1 MANNARLAIMRAK
14 IDNIVTDL
22 MLKTTADYVYVDDST
37 TLAAKLATLAS
48 TNDITALQQAID
60 ALGALASKDKVAYAD
75 LESTLAALIDGK
87 AEASALTEEINRAKA
102 AEEANTAAI
111 GTLRT
116 EFETA
121 STSFTTQL
129 GTIGTTIATMQGGD
143 TDSNKS
149 IRQIANEELVAQL
162 IPGNAA
168 ESLNDLQEIAAWIQS
183 HPGDASAMNA
193 AITALQN
200 KVVLGTYVDGEETKE
215 YATVKAYV
223 EACIAALNIGQ
234 YAKSADLGALAA
246 KDIIT
251 ESEVD
256 SGLMEKINASA
267 QGNHSHANKELLDTY
282 TQTEANLADAVA
294 KKHEH
299 ANKALLDTYDQTN
312 ANLKAAVEAK
322 HTHENAAVLND
333 ITAANLASWN
343 GKAKVYGASE
353 TVNLGDREIYIQLV

>member
-1 MANNARLAIMRAK
+1 MANTARLAIMRAK

-37 TLAAKLATLAS
+37 TLATKLNDFATNA
-48 TNDITALQQAID
+48 TVEQLQQAID
-60 ALGALASKDKVAYAD
+60 NLGALGQKDKISAAD
-75 LESTLAALIDGK
+75 LDEALSALINGK
-87 AEASALTEEINRAKA
+87 AAQTALEAEIKRATD
-102 AEEANTAAI
+102 AEKELSTAI
-111 GTLRT
+111 
-116 EFETA
+116 E
-121 STSFTTQL
+121 
-129 GTIGTTIATMQGGD
+129 TMQGVFDQVSGEFTESLGVLTTAVGVLQGD
-143 TDSNKS
+143 ASDGGKS
-149 IRQIANEELVAQL
+149 VRQIANEELAAQL
-162 IPGNAA
+162 IGENAA
-168 ESLNDLQEIAAWIQS
+168 ESLNELHEIAAWIQS

-234 YAKSADLGALAA
+234 YAKSADLGTLAA
-246 KDIIT
+246 KNIIT
-251 ESEVD
+251 ETEVD

>member
-37 TLAAKLATLAS
+37 TLATKLATLAS

-87 AEASALTEEINRAKA
+87 AEAQALTDEIARAKA

-111 GTLRT
+111 GNLRT

-121 STSFTTQL
+121 SSGFTTQL
-129 GTIGTTIATMQGGD
+129 GTIGATIATLQGGD
-143 TDSNKS
+143 TEKS
-149 IRQIANEELVAQL
+149 VRQIANEELAAQL
-162 IPGNAA
+162 IGENAA
-168 ESLNDLQEIAAWIQS
+168 ESLNELHEIAAWIQS